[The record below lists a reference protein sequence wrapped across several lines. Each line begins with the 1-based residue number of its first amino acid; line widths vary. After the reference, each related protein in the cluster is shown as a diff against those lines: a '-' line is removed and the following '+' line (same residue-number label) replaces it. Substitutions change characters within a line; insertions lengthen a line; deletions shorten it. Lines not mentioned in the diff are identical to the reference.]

1 MKNKIFLSTTCFSS
15 KNLIEILNTC
25 RTNQI
30 LNLEIS
36 GNINYLND
44 RSLKNL
50 FDQYED
56 INLRFHNYFPVPK
69 NHFVLNLAHKETKE
83 KSLINLIKGGE
94 YSKNYGGNIFSF
106 HAGLRFNPKMSSLG
120 SEQKKYESTSYDES
134 YKILEQSIIKLQ
146 NNNKNKIKLCIENNV
161 VENYNKSNSK
171 SRYIFSD
178 LSDKQY
184 INHYIK
190 TYKINILLD
199 FAHLKVSSNSLN
211 FDPYEFIDEYKNSII
226 IAHISDNDGLT
237 DSSKKITKKSWFWKT
252 INWKKLNYI
261 SLEVKNYN
269 INELK
274 KQVDTTL
281 EQISKN

>member
-1 MKNKIFLSTTCFSS
+1 MKNKIFLSTTCFNS

-25 RTNQI
+25 RINEIT
-30 LNLEIS
+30 NLEIS
-36 GNINYLND
+36 GNIDYLND
-44 RSLKNL
+44 KNL
-50 FDQYED
+50 IDLFDEYED
-56 INLRFHNYFPVPK
+56 INFRFHNYFPVPK
-69 NHFVLNLAHKETKE
+69 KHFVLNLAHNETKK
-83 KSLINLIKGGE
+83 KSLKNLIKGNM
-94 YSKNYGGNIFSF
+94 YSKIYGGNIFSF
-106 HAGLRFNPKMSSLG
+106 HAGLRFNPEISSLG
-120 SEQKKYESTSYDES
+120 NKQKEYESISYDES

-161 VENYNKSNSK
+161 VESYNKSNSK

-178 LSDKQY
+178 LSDKEY

-190 TYKINILLD
+190 TYNINILLD
-199 FAHLKVSSNSLN
+199 FAHLKVSSNTLN
-211 FDPYEFIDEYKNSII
+211 FDPYKFIDEYRKSII
-226 IAHISDNDGLT
+226 IAHISDNDGLI

-261 SLEVKNYN
+261 SLEVKNYD

-274 KQVDTTL
+274 KQVDLTL